1 MGFMWAQPDRDQLPI
16 RSNSEVMTY
25 TAEMARRLVGAS
37 KIMITHVRFT
47 EKIQL
52 RQISL
57 GPSPGKWH
65 VPEVEGAV
73 PYQTN
78 HQTGLLTCNGRD
90 ALVTPVHVESPR
102 SREEEDQSVV
112 PELPRNIQDR
122 GMSTLEG

>member
-1 MGFMWAQPDRDQLPI
+1 MWGKPDRDQLTMK
-16 RSNSEVMTY
+16 SNSEVMTY
-25 TAEMARRLVGAS
+25 TAEIARRLVGAN

-47 EKIQL
+47 EKIHL

-57 GPSPGKWH
+57 DPSPGKWQL
-65 VPEVEGAV
+65 PEVEGTV

-78 HQTGLLTCNGRD
+78 HQTGLLACNGRD